1 MTRLLATVAAIA
13 MAAGLAIAPQS
24 AQAQPRWGYDHHR
37 CPRGSHWVP
46 AHRNRAGRWVAGH
59 CGRR

>member
-1 MTRLLATVAAIA
+1 MTKFLASITALA
-13 MAAGLAIAPQS
+13 MAAGLAVAPQI
-24 AQAQPRWGYDHHR
+24 AQAQPHPHMNHAR

-46 AHRNRAGRWVAGH
+46 PHRNRMGRWVPGH

>member
-1 MTRLLATVAAIA
+1 MTKLIASISAIA
-13 MAAGLAIAPQS
+13 MAAGLAMAPQI
-24 AQAQPRWGYDHHR
+24 AQAQPGMGYNHHR

-46 AHRNRAGRWVAGH
+46 PHRDRMGHWVRGH